1 MPKPRGDV
9 ERSQKLARLRHIVQ
23 IPIPV
28 GGLGENVS
36 AMHSWA
42 LKRCGPGGYL
52 DSGRIEQDRE
62 KKPVEFA
69 LFHFPDA
76 AAARDFAAAFRQIGA
91 KVV

>member
-1 MPKPRGDV
+1 MSKPRGDV
-9 ERSQKLARLRHIVQ
+9 ERSQKLARLRHTVQ

-28 GGLGENVS
+28 GGLGEHMS

-52 DSGRIEQDRE
+52 DSSRIEQDRE
-62 KKPVEFA
+62 KSPLEFA

-76 AAARDFAAAFRQIGA
+76 AAARDFAAAFGPIGA
-91 KVV
+91 KIV